1 VSTPSLQPEISIV
14 APVYNEVENVDP
26 LVAEL
31 LAVLRPLGRP
41 FEIVLV
47 DDGSNDGTAAKIAAA
62 ARGEPEVR
70 GLHLKANSGQTA
82 AFDAGFKAARGA
94 IVVTIDADLQNDP
107 HDIPALLAALDGNA
121 AAVGYRTTRRDT
133 FLRRA
138 SSQIANAVRNRISG
152 DDIIDTGCSLKAF
165 RVDALRAIKL
175 YTGMHRF
182 LPTLIRIE
190 GGRVVQIPVG
200 HRPRTAG
207 ESKYGL
213 WNRAFRS
220 FADLLVVR
228 WMTSR
233 HLGYEVDRHDP

>member
-1 VSTPSLQPEISIV
+1 VT
-14 APVYNEVENVDP
+14 
-26 LVAEL
+26 EL
-31 LAVLRPLGRP
+31 LSVLRPLGPP
-41 FEIVLV
+41 FEILLV
-47 DDGSNDGTAAKIAAA
+47 DDGSIDGTAEKIAAA
-62 ARGEPEVR
+62 ARRDPEVR
-70 GLHLKANSGQTA
+70 GLHFKSNRGQTA
-82 AFDAGFKAARGA
+82 AFDAGFKNARGA
-94 IVVTIDADLQNDP
+94 IVVTMDADLQNDP
-107 HDIPALLAALDGNA
+107 RDIPALIAALEGHD
-121 AAVGYRTTRRDT
+121 AAVGYRATRRDT
-133 FLRRA
+133 FVRRV
-138 SSQIANAVRNRISG
+138 SSRIGNALRNRISG

-165 RVDALRAIKL
+165 RTEALRSIKL

-207 ESKYGL
+207 ASKYGI
-213 WNRAFRS
+213 WNRVFRS